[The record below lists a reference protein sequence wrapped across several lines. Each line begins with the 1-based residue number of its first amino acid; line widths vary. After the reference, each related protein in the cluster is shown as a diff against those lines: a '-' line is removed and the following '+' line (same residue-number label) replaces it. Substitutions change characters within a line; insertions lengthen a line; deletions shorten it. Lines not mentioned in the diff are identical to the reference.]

1 MLDVCLLGTAGMVP
15 LKNRWLTSL
24 YVSEGNHAVLID
36 CGEGTQIAL
45 SEAGCRV
52 KNIDVICI
60 THFHQDHIGGLAG
73 VLLMMSNA
81 NRTEDVTL
89 IGPPGLIDVVQK
101 LLVCASPSFRLLA
114 SETLETDAVSQAG
127 NIEIQPFPVDHVIPC
142 LGYTLTVHRK
152 GKFDPDKAKKLGI
165 PLNAWSILQRG
176 ESVKIDDQIIHP
188 EQVIGPPRKG
198 LKVLYSTDTRPADSI
213 IQAGK
218 NADLM
223 ILEGNYASD
232 QDIEKAKK
240 WKHMT
245 FSEAAGLAKKAE
257 AKELWLTHFSQ
268 SIICPEE
275 FQENAV
281 SVFPNTI
288 IGRDGM
294 QKTLKFEN

>member
-114 SETLETDAVSQAG
+114 SETLDTDAVSQAG

-268 SIICPEE
+268 SIIRPEE
-275 FQENAV
+275 FHENAV
-281 SVFPNTI
+281 SVFPNTK

-294 QKTLKFEN
+294 RKTLKFEN